1 MLKLIKYEM
10 IHSYR
15 SFAIIFGVFL
25 LACVLVP
32 FLPYDI
38 SIIGATLIMFAFFG
52 ISIAVFVTIIRNYN
66 TSMFKKPG
74 YLTLTLPVSTHEL
87 VISKVFSALIWLF
100 ITSVILF
107 LGLIILV
114 MAIMVVEGYQVNLFE
129 IINEIFK
136 NFDKID
142 FASLFALLFQLIVQS
157 IVTILGFFALTTI
170 LQTKYTRNHK
180 TALGFIIFVLY
191 AFVTAIIGDMFS
203 LNNGEFFISY
213 GYSYNVQS
221 ISINWMSILYSCIEI
236 AFFYIITIFVINKK
250 IEIE

>member
-87 VISKVFSALIWLF
+87 VISKVLSALIWLF

-114 MAIMVVEGYQVNLFE
+114 MAVMVVEGYQVNLFE

-136 NFDKID
+136 NFSKFD
-142 FASLFALLFQLIVQS
+142 FASLFSLLFQLTVQS

-191 AFVTAIIGDMFS
+191 AFVTAIIGDM
-203 LNNGEFFISY
+203 LPINNNELFMEFNSY
-213 GYSYNVQS
+213 GNFHLN
-221 ISINWMSILYSCIEI
+221 INWMAVLYSCIEI